1 MKKHDPCIMQS
12 DCRPGT
18 YSAVFARKAFQLKPR
33 LMKAELK
40 MTAPCHYIPYING
53 KKPA

>member
-1 MKKHDPCIMQS
+1 MIHALCRVATDP
-12 DCRPGT
+12 GHNLLF
-18 YSAVFARKAFQLKPR
+18 FASKAFQLKPG

-40 MTAPCHYIPYING
+40 MTVPCHYIPYING